1 MEISANGSLVCQVV
15 ILHVFPIFSPVLRA
29 VVCSVTSVHGD
40 IKEELLVFSLFSILL
55 VVKKE

>member
-1 MEISANGSLVCQVV
+1 MSANGSLVCQVV
-15 ILHVFPIFSPVLRA
+15 ILHVFPFVSPVLKA
-29 VVCSVTSVHGD
+29 AVCSVTSIHAD